1 MVLGLLMRL
10 VLAPRQIYR
19 RAAFACAIARLSG
32 LGLTGALAFAA
43 VRGLVCRYAQ
53 GAPLLERKAT

>member
-19 RAAFACAIARLSG
+19 RAAFACAIARLPG
-32 LGLTGALAFAA
+32 LCLTGALAFVVAA
-43 VRGLVCRYAQ
+43 DRSSAQ